1 MSDLNTQVGS
11 AVEGLTREYSII
23 ANNLANISTAGFKRR
38 CNAFSKLLDA
48 QNAQGNSGTGGN
60 DVNLTSAFD
69 FSQGTFN
76 DTGGTFDV
84 AICGKGFFVIQSAQG
99 PLYTRSGSFHL
110 NTNNQLVD
118 LSGRPVSGANGPI
131 TIPTEVNASKVIIG
145 TDGTISAEGN
155 PIGKL
160 KIVDFKDGENKLESV
175 GFNCYSAPKD
185 TVPAEATNTTV
196 RQGSLENSNV
206 QMVEELVDMITVS
219 RLYEANMKFL
229 AVGSE
234 NTKNLIGL
242 AMG

>member
-11 AVEGLTREYSII
+11 AVEGLTREYNII

-38 CNAFSKLLDA
+38 CNAFSQLLDA
-48 QNAQGNSGTGGN
+48 QETQNSSSAGN
-60 DVNLTSAFD
+60 DVSLTSAFD
-69 FSQGTFN
+69 FSQGTFT
-76 DTGGTFDV
+76 DTGRTLDT
-84 AICGKGFFVIQSAQG
+84 ALCGKGFFVIQTEQG
-99 PLYTRSGSFHL
+99 PLYTRNGSFHL

-118 LSGRPVSGANGPI
+118 LSGRTVSGANGPI
-131 TIPTEVNASKVIIG
+131 TIPTEVHLSQINIG
-145 TDGTISAEGN
+145 TDGTISANGN
-155 PIGKL
+155 QIGKL
-160 KIVDFKDGENKLESV
+160 KIVDFQDDESKLESV

-185 TVPAEATNTTV
+185 ITTTDSTNTTV

-242 AMG
+242 AMS

>member
-11 AVEGLTREYSII
+11 AVEGLTREYNII

-48 QNAQGNSGTGGN
+48 QETQNSSGAGN
-60 DVNLTSAFD
+60 DVSLTSAFD
-69 FSQGTFN
+69 FSQGTFT
-76 DTGGTFDV
+76 DTGGTLD
-84 AICGKGFFVIQSAQG
+84 AALCGKGFFVIQTAQG
-99 PLYTRSGSFHL
+99 PLYTRNGSFHL

-118 LSGRPVSGANGPI
+118 LSGRTVSGANGPI
-131 TIPTEVNASKVIIG
+131 TIPTEVHLSQINIG
-145 TDGTISAEGN
+145 ADGTISANGN
-155 PIGKL
+155 QIGKL
-160 KIVDFKDGENKLESV
+160 KIVDFQDSESKLESV

-185 TVPAEATNTTV
+185 ATVTDATNTTV

-242 AMG
+242 AMS

>member
-1 MSDLNTQVGS
+1 MSDVNTQVGS
-11 AVEGLTREYSII
+11 AVEGLMREYNII

-48 QNAQGNSGTGGN
+48 HGVQNVFESGN
-60 DVNLTSAFD
+60 DVSLTSAFD
-69 FSQGTFN
+69 FSQGTLI
-76 DTGGTFDV
+76 DTGNTLDL
-84 AICGKGFFVIQSAQG
+84 AICGKGFFVVQTAEG
-99 PLYTRSGSFHL
+99 PLYTRNGAFHL

-118 LSGRPVSGANGPI
+118 LSGRTVLGANGPI
-131 TIPTEVNASKVIIG
+131 TIPEEVKLSQINISS
-145 TDGTISAEGN
+145 DGSISANGN

-160 KIVDFKDGENKLESV
+160 KIVDFKDTENKLESA
-175 GFNCYSAPKD
+175 GLNCYRAAKD
-185 TVPAEATNTTV
+185 AVPADAENATV
-196 RQGSLENSNV
+196 RQGCLENSNV

-234 NTKNLIGL
+234 NTKSLINL

>member
-1 MSDLNTQVGS
+1 MSDLKTQVSS
-11 AVEGLTREYSII
+11 AVEGLTREYNII

-38 CNAFSKLLDA
+38 CNAFSKLLDEQSSQSSSSA
-48 QNAQGNSGTGGN
+48 GN
-60 DVNLTSAFD
+60 DVSLTSAFD
-69 FSQGTFN
+69 FSQGTFT
-76 DTGGTFDV
+76 DTGSTLD
-84 AICGKGFFVIQSAQG
+84 AALCGKGFFVIQTAQG
-99 PLYTRSGSFHL
+99 PLYTRNGSFHL

-118 LSGRPVSGANGPI
+118 LSGRTVSGANGPI
-131 TIPTEVNASKVIIG
+131 TIPTEVHLSEINIG
-145 TDGTISAEGN
+145 ADGSISANGV

-160 KIVDFKDGENKLESV
+160 KIVDFKDGESKLESA
-175 GFNCYSAPKD
+175 GFNCYNAPKD
-185 TVPAEATNTTV
+185 AIATDTENTTV

-234 NTKNLIGL
+234 NTKSLMGL